1 MELSRNSL
9 LYKAMSFYCI
19 PAGDICGF
27 TRQLIPLVITSF
39 TVLLG
44 TVGFVVSLCLGLY
57 SVPLGNLNGF
67 YFFLALFS
75 ALGLVVVICFIV
87 FAVVLFIMDTIF
99 EKLKNRKRAIKSS
112 KLLGEVAKRLNPIK
126 TKAEK
131 LCIKI
136 KYTD

>member
-9 LYKAMSFYCI
+9 LYKAMSFYCT
-19 PAGDICGF
+19 PAENICGF
-27 TRQLIPLVITSF
+27 TRQLIPLIITSF

-57 SVPLGNLNGF
+57 SVPLENLNGF
-67 YFFLALFS
+67 YFFIALFFAIS
-75 ALGLVVVICFIV
+75 LVVVICIIV
-87 FAVVLFIMDTIF
+87 FTVVIFIMDTIF
-99 EKLKNRKRAIKSS
+99 EKLKERRRLNKHS
-112 KLLGEVAKRLNPIK
+112 KILSEVAKRLNPIK
-126 TKAEK
+126 AKAEE

>member
-9 LYKAMSFYCI
+9 LYKAMSFYCT
-19 PAGDICGF
+19 PAENICGF
-27 TRQLIPLVITSF
+27 TRQLIPLIITIF

-44 TVGFVVSLCLGLY
+44 TVGFVVSWCLRLY

-75 ALGLVVVICFIV
+75 ALGLVLVICIIV
-87 FAVVLFIMDTIF
+87 FAVALFIMDTIF
-99 EKLKNRKRAIKSS
+99 EKLKNRKRANKSQKILS
-112 KLLGEVAKRLNPIK
+112 EVAKRLNPIK
-126 TKAEK
+126 AKAEK

>member
-9 LYKAMSFYCI
+9 LYKAMSFYCT
-19 PAGDICGF
+19 PAENICGF
-27 TRQLIPLVITSF
+27 TGQLIPLVITIF

-44 TVGFVVSLCLGLY
+44 TVGFVISLCLGLY

-75 ALGLVVVICFIV
+75 VLGLVVLICILVLAIV
-87 FAVVLFIMDTIF
+87 FFIMDTIF
-99 EKLKNRKRAIKSS
+99 EKLKERRSANKSS
-112 KLLGEVAKRLNPIK
+112 KILSEVAKRLNPIK
-126 TKAEK
+126 AKAER

>member
-1 MELSRNSL
+1 M
-9 LYKAMSFYCI
+9 
-19 PAGDICGF
+19 
-27 TRQLIPLVITSF
+27 
-39 TVLLG
+39 G
-44 TVGFVVSLCLGLY
+44 TVGFVVSWRLGLY
-57 SVPLGNLNGF
+57 SIPLGNLNGF

>member
-9 LYKAMSFYCI
+9 LYKAMSFYCT
-19 PAGDICGF
+19 PAENICGF
-27 TRQLIPLVITSF
+27 TRQLIPLIITIF

-67 YFFLALFS
+67 YFFLSLFS
-75 ALGLVVVICFIV
+75 AISLVVVICIIV
-87 FAVVLFIMDTIF
+87 FAVVIFIMDTIF
-99 EKLKNRKRAIKSS
+99 EKLKERRRLNKHS
-112 KLLGEVAKRLNPIK
+112 KILSEVAKRLNPIK
-126 TKAEK
+126 AKAEK

>member
-9 LYKAMSFYCI
+9 LYKAMSFYCT
-19 PAGDICGF
+19 PAENICGF
-27 TRQLIPLVITSF
+27 TRQLIPLIITIF

-44 TVGFVVSLCLGLY
+44 TVGFVVSWCLGLY
-57 SVPLGNLNGF
+57 SMPIGNLNGF

-75 ALGLVVVICFIV
+75 ALGLVVVICILVFAIV
-87 FAVVLFIMDTIF
+87 FFIMDTIF
-99 EKLKNRKRAIKSS
+99 EKLKERRRANKSS
-112 KLLGEVAKRLNPIK
+112 KILSEVAKRLNPIK

>member
-9 LYKAMSFYCI
+9 LYKAMSFYCT
-19 PAGDICGF
+19 PAENICGF
-27 TRQLIPLVITSF
+27 TRQLIPLIITSF

-87 FAVVLFIMDTIF
+87 LLLYFLLWIQYS
-99 EKLKNRKRAIKSS
+99 KNWKIENGPLS
-112 KLLGEVAKRLNPIK
+112 LQNYWAK
-126 TKAEK
+126 
-131 LCIKI
+131 
-136 KYTD
+136 

>member
-19 PAGDICGF
+19 PAEDICRF
-27 TRQLIPLVITSF
+27 TRQLIPLIITIL

-75 ALGLVVVICFIV
+75 ALSLVVVICIAVFTIV
-87 FAVVLFIMDTIF
+87 IFIMDTIF
-99 EKLKNRKRAIKSS
+99 EKLKERRRANKHS
-112 KLLGEVAKRLNPIK
+112 KILSEVAKRLNPIK
-126 TKAEK
+126 AKAEK

>member
-9 LYKAMSFYCI
+9 LYKAMSFYCA
-19 PAGDICGF
+19 PAENICEF
-27 TRQLIPLVITSF
+27 TRQLIPLIITIF

-44 TVGFVVSLCLGLY
+44 TVGFVVSWCLGLY

-126 TKAEK
+126 TKAKK

>member
-19 PAGDICGF
+19 PAGDICRF
-27 TRQLIPLVITSF
+27 TSQLIPLVITSF

-75 ALGLVVVICFIV
+75 AISLVVVIYIIV
-87 FAVVLFIMDTIF
+87 FTVVIFIMDTIF
-99 EKLKNRKRAIKSS
+99 EKLKERRRLNKHS
-112 KLLGEVAKRLNPIK
+112 KILSEVAKRLNPIK
-126 TKAEK
+126 AKAEK
-131 LCIKI
+131 FCIKI
-136 KYTD
+136 KYKD

>member
-9 LYKAMSFYCI
+9 LYKAMSFYCT
-19 PAGDICGF
+19 PAENICGF
-27 TRQLIPLVITSF
+27 TRQLIPLIITSF

-57 SVPLGNLNGF
+57 SVPPGNLNGL

-75 ALGLVVVICFIV
+75 AINLVVVICIIV
-87 FAVVLFIMDTIF
+87 FTVVIFIMNTIF
-99 EKLKNRKRAIKSS
+99 EKLKERRRLNKHS
-112 KLLGEVAKRLNPIK
+112 KILSEVAKRLNPIK
-126 TKAEK
+126 AKAEK

>member
-1 MELSRNSL
+1 MELNRNSL

>member
-9 LYKAMSFYCI
+9 LYKAMSFYCT
-19 PAGDICGF
+19 PAENICGF
-27 TRQLIPLVITSF
+27 TRQLISLVITIF

-44 TVGFVVSLCLGLY
+44 TVGFVISLCLGLY

-75 ALGLVVVICFIV
+75 VLGLVVLICILVLAIV
-87 FAVVLFIMDTIF
+87 FFIMDTIF
-99 EKLKNRKRAIKSS
+99 EKLKERRSANKSS
-112 KLLGEVAKRLNPIK
+112 KILSEVAKRLNPIK
-126 TKAEK
+126 AKAER
-131 LCIKI
+131 LCVKI

>member
-9 LYKAMSFYCI
+9 LYKAMSFYCT

-27 TRQLIPLVITSF
+27 TRQLIPLIITIF

-75 ALGLVVVICFIV
+75 ALGLVVVICIAVFTIV
-87 FAVVLFIMDTIF
+87 IFIMDTIF
-99 EKLKNRKRAIKSS
+99 EKLKERRSANKSS
-112 KLLGEVAKRLNPIK
+112 KILSEVAKRLNPIK
-126 TKAEK
+126 AKAER

-136 KYTD
+136 KYKD

>member
-9 LYKAMSFYCI
+9 LYKAMSFYCT
-19 PAGDICGF
+19 PAENICGF
-27 TRQLIPLVITSF
+27 IRQLIPLIITSF

-75 ALGLVVVICFIV
+75 AISLVVVICIIV

>member
-9 LYKAMSFYCI
+9 LYKAMSFYCT
-19 PAGDICGF
+19 PAENICGF
-27 TRQLIPLVITSF
+27 TRQLIPLIITSF

-57 SVPLGNLNGF
+57 SVPLGNLNGL

-75 ALGLVVVICFIV
+75 AISLVVVICIIV
-87 FAVVLFIMDTIF
+87 FTVVIFIMDTIF
-99 EKLKNRKRAIKSS
+99 EKLKERRRLNKHS
-112 KLLGEVAKRLNPIK
+112 KILSEVAKRLNPIK
-126 TKAEK
+126 AKAEK

>member
-9 LYKAMSFYCI
+9 LYKAMSLYCT
-19 PAGDICGF
+19 PAEDICRF
-27 TRQLIPLVITSF
+27 TRQLIPLFITSF

-75 ALGLVVVICFIV
+75 ALGLVVVICILVFAIV
-87 FAVVLFIMDTIF
+87 FFIMDTIF
-99 EKLKNRKRAIKSS
+99 EKLKEKRRVNKSS
-112 KLLGEVAKRLNPIK
+112 KILSEVAKRLNPIK
-126 TKAEK
+126 AKAEK

>member
-9 LYKAMSFYCI
+9 LYKAMNFYCT
-19 PAGDICGF
+19 PAENICEF
-27 TRQLIPLVITSF
+27 TRQLIPLIITIF

-44 TVGFVVSLCLGLY
+44 TVGFVVSWCLGLY
-57 SVPLGNLNGF
+57 SMPLGSLNGF

>member
-9 LYKAMSFYCI
+9 LYKAMSFYCT
-19 PAGDICGF
+19 PAENICGF
-27 TRQLIPLVITSF
+27 TRQLIPLIITSF

-67 YFFLALFS
+67 YFFIALFS
-75 ALGLVVVICFIV
+75 AISLVVVICIIV
-87 FAVVLFIMDTIF
+87 FTVVIFIMDPIF
-99 EKLKNRKRAIKSS
+99 EKLKERRRLNKHS
-112 KLLGEVAKRLNPIK
+112 KILSEVAKRLNPIK
-126 TKAEK
+126 AKAEK